1 MAFYLKR
8 TSQLGKNLSPL
19 HRFQPDQSQGLQS
32 CSTPDHYPAP
42 KTDPILPG
50 IERNLAN
57 YHTNS
62 PHKEK
67 YQILSTRIDRL

>member
-8 TSQLGKNLSPL
+8 RSQLGKNLSPL

-32 CSTPDHYPAP
+32 YSTPDHYPAP

-50 IERNLAN
+50 IEQNLAN
-57 YHTNS
+57 YRRNS
-62 PHKEK
+62 PHKGK
-67 YQILSTRIDRL
+67 HQILSTRIDRL